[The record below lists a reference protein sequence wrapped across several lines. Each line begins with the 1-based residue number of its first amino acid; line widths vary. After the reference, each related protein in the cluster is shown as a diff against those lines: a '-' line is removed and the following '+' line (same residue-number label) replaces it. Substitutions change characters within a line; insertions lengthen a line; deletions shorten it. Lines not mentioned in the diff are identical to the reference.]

1 MEHHIDKKQLYK
13 SLAVVVL
20 PIALQQLISSSLS
33 LVDNLMIGAMG
44 EAELAA
50 VGLATQF
57 YFIHWM
63 TLFGFSSGCNTFLS
77 QFFGVGDWKN
87 FRKVVGF
94 VITVALFFGTMF
106 FLAATLFPTQIM
118 TIFTD
123 DPTTIALGAQYIRTG
138 APCFLCIAINV
149 PFTAALRV
157 SEQATIPLRNSTIA
171 FFGNTFLNYVFIFG
185 KFGCPALGVK
195 GAALATVFCRVIE
208 VTLTLIAVFVQKN
221 KIAAPLREFFGWNR
235 TFIVRVVKNC
245 IPTTINEAMWAA
257 ATAAYNA
264 AYGHLSVTAF
274 AAVQA
279 ANTVLNL
286 FTMAIYS
293 LGDGMMILVGQDLG
307 RRKFERAYHL
317 AKEIIKVSLV
327 VAAVAGALLFV
338 TAGPISNMFNF
349 TEEGHLILRKIL
361 MIYSFTLILKL
372 YDGIHITGTLRA
384 GGDTRFAM
392 FSELGTMWLVGV
404 PLVFL
409 GALYLGW
416 PVHWVVLLSAMEEVV
431 KALILTWRFLSKKW
445 VNNVIR
451 EIEAVE
457 DL

>member
-1 MEHHIDKKQLYK
+1 
-13 SLAVVVL
+13 
-20 PIALQQLISSSLS
+20 
-33 LVDNLMIGAMG
+33 
-44 EAELAA
+44 
-50 VGLATQF
+50 
-57 YFIHWM
+57 
-63 TLFGFSSGCNTFLS
+63 
-77 QFFGVGDWKN
+77 
-87 FRKVVGF
+87 
-94 VITVALFFGTMF
+94 
-106 FLAATLFPTQIM
+106 
-118 TIFTD
+118 
-123 DPTTIALGAQYIRTG
+123 
-138 APCFLCIAINV
+138 
-149 PFTAALRV
+149 
-157 SEQATIPLRNSTIA
+157 
-171 FFGNTFLNYVFIFG
+171 
-185 KFGCPALGVK
+185 
-195 GAALATVFCRVIE
+195 
-208 VTLTLIAVFVQKN
+208 
-221 KIAAPLREFFGWNR
+221 
-235 TFIVRVVKNC
+235 
-245 IPTTINEAMWAA
+245 
-257 ATAAYNA
+257 
-264 AYGHLSVTAF
+264 
-274 AAVQA
+274 
-279 ANTVLNL
+279 
-286 FTMAIYS
+286 
-293 LGDGMMILVGQDLG
+293 MMILVGQDLG

-451 EIEAVE
+451 GIEAVE